1 MLETRATV
9 GDDRIG
15 HVRCYDPKAM
25 NHARAAALSLLA
37 LASCAPPPGRAEPP
51 AITRAPRCTPSDR
64 RAALDAFVAQRRP
77 AYTAALGKARAFL
90 DSLAVDPVALRT
102 VRIKGKKKLTE
113 ALDAY
118 YRLYLVAPPD
128 GRAAILARVEELAR
142 PTREDRYHDLLLI
155 SDSQL
160 KEDATSYL
168 RAALLLDRMGV
179 DIARY
184 REGIKSAQG
193 RLDAQMKDRGPH
205 QRRAF
210 HTYYQHFGLREP
222 FPLEGAL
229 TQGLIARRADPDKLS
244 RLDVYGVTHEIFAA
258 YDFGDRLDADA
269 FGDDDR
275 AYLRLALP
283 KLVGAWRSAKDPDL
297 VAELVSCLRLVQQT
311 DLPSYLDGIEYLLSS
326 QNADG
331 SWGSYE
337 VMRAR
342 LGEHVKQGFYL
353 HTTMVVIDALTYGF
367 EDLYRKGEGPVCG

>member
-1 MLETRATV
+1 
-9 GDDRIG
+9 
-15 HVRCYDPKAM
+15 M

-37 LASCAPPPGRAEPP
+37 LASCAAPRPGPAEPP
-51 AITRAPRCTPSDR
+51 AITRAPRCTPPDR

-77 AYTAALGKARAFL
+77 AYTTALGKARAFL
-90 DSLAVDPVALRT
+90 DSLAVDPIALRT

-118 YRLYLVAPPD
+118 YRLYLVAPPE

-142 PTREDRYHDLLLI
+142 PTREDRYHDMLLI

-184 REGIKSAQG
+184 REGINRAQG

-222 FPLEGAL
+222 FALEGAL

-283 KLVGAWRSAKDPDL
+283 KLVGAWRRAKDPDL

-311 DLPSYLDGIEYLLSS
+311 DLPSYLDGIEHLLSS